1 MAAKRQRLGEGR
13 GERGEGEGKKTELT
27 NRGFVEGGSRRGRGE
42 TGWEGEE
49 WETGWKKGGGE
60 ITRGTG
66 LEEGGS
72 QAEWMGD
79 GDEDSFGKVW
89 IRFVCFRLLPYILRV
104 C

>member
-1 MAAKRQRLGEGR
+1 LAAKRRRLGEGR

-27 NRGFVEGGSRRGRGE
+27 NRGFVEGGV
-42 TGWEGEE
+42 GEE